1 MQDIKIDFR
10 NFLRESKKTIMD
22 DILMTKLDYNEAKKL
37 FIMTKDYDD
46 YLKME
51 ELGLALL
58 ELLPENDTIEDELYL
73 AKAQIIK

>member
-1 MQDIKIDFR
+1 MKDIKMDFR
-10 NFLRESKKTIMD
+10 KFLRESKKNIMD
-22 DILMTKLDYNEAKKL
+22 DVLIAKLDYEEAKKL

-46 YLKME
+46 YLKMK

-58 ELLPENDTIEDELYL
+58 ELSPENDTIEDELYL